1 MLDRIIENLI
11 GCMILPP
18 GIGVNFVIHGK
29 DHPLTSQVLS
39 IVEATLL
46 KEKS

>member
-18 GIGVNFVIHGK
+18 GIGVNFFDTWKG
-29 DHPLTSQVLS
+29 PPSNFSSFEYSGGNTP
-39 IVEATLL
+39 
-46 KEKS
+46 